1 MFNLYISPLW
11 VSVFLKGLAWVS
23 PFEAVQINPPPTV
36 IPDPFSVMVGNLL
49 LYLHPKITNTH
60 HLILDP

>member
-36 IPDPFSVMVGNLL
+36 IPDPFSVMVGNLFIIS
-49 LYLHPKITNTH
+49 PSEDNKNTSSNS
-60 HLILDP
+60 